1 MTPRGSPFPLGRDP
15 VCTSWVGQY
24 LSFSLQLFMVLVT
37 GVSWDLSSP
46 ESNSNYGVGDAHNE
60 QWETVHQDD
69 DNDVVPA
76 EKDTHTHA
84 EDSFGMR
91 HMGL

>member
-1 MTPRGSPFPLGRDP
+1 
-15 VCTSWVGQY
+15 
-24 LSFSLQLFMVLVT
+24 MVLVT

-69 DNDVVPA
+69 DDDVVPA
-76 EKDTHTHA
+76 EKYTHMHA
-84 EDSFGMR
+84 EDSRKETYGTLNLLSFKS
-91 HMGL
+91 